1 MTKNNFQ
8 SMMNLVSKLAQ
19 KPTDK
24 TIRITRVVF
33 ALIVLATILLGWS
46 VTRTEFGLPTWVMYG
61 LFVFPAI
68 GLIRGIL
75 DPGIWRK
82 KIWKWTVFGLGIAMI
97 LISLLVIEDQAIVS
111 PTLAPVVNSGSIN
124 IADIG
129 TTATISI
136 PFTVSTDNFFGFYG
150 FILIIMGLALNSK
163 NITMKNERYGE
174 IVKKIRV

>member
-1 MTKNNFQ
+1 
-8 SMMNLVSKLAQ
+8 MMNLISKIAQ

-24 TIRITRVVF
+24 TIRITRIVF
-33 ALIVLATILLGWS
+33 ALIVLMTILLGWS

-82 KIWKWTVFGLGIAMI
+82 KIWKWTITGLGIVMLAI
-97 LISLLVIEDQAIVS
+97 TLFVIEDQAIIS
-111 PTLAPVVNSGSIN
+111 PTLTTTSNTGTID

-129 TTATISI
+129 NIPTIST
-136 PFTVSTDNFFGFYG
+136 PFTLSTDSWFGFFGLV
-150 FILIIMGLALNSK
+150 LIIMGLVLNSK
-163 NITMKNERYGE
+163 NITLKNERHGE